1 MTFYLPF
8 AGLKKVNSGSPPGK
22 RDIHAGQLTFKADS
36 NKIIIIHLRQTRNGL
51 GQAKCHGCLPKGQ
64 AGIHF
69 FFQALHQK
77 HSLGL
82 YCFFGLFVY
91 ICSTAYANDTEMT
104 PYP

>member
-1 MTFYLPF
+1 MALDKPNVR
-8 AGLKKVNSGSPPGK
+8 AP
-22 RDIHAGQLTFKADS
+22 
-36 NKIIIIHLRQTRNGL
+36 
-51 GQAKCHGCLPKGQ
+51 CPKDKLEF
-64 AGIHF
+64 IF